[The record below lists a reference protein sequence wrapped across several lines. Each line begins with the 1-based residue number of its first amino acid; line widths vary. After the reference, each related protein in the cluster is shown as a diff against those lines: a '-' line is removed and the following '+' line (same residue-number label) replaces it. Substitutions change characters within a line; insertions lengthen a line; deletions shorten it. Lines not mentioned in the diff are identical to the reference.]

1 MANHADYFRA
11 RLEAEAKNRE
21 HQMHI
26 EEFAI
31 MCKLMIE
38 KSFPILMDK
47 YLHEK
52 GIDTKLNLTTYLNGR
67 FIDYENDLSRACAKV
82 LQDALLNSGQK
93 ITIGWQ

>member
-11 RLEAEAKNRE
+11 RLEAESKNRE

>member
-1 MANHADYFRA
+1 
-11 RLEAEAKNRE
+11 
-21 HQMHI
+21 MHI